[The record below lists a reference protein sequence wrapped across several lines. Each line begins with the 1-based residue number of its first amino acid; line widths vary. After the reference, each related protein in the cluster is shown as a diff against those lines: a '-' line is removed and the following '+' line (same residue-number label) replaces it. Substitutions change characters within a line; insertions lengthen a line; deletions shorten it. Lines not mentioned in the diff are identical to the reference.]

1 MQGLGQH
8 RAAVLAV
15 EVDADLTQPSA
26 EAVALSR
33 HERTPGRLIS
43 VDVIVVPMGRRL
55 L

>member
-26 EAVALSR
+26 QTVALSR
-33 HERTPGRLIS
+33 HDMTP
-43 VDVIVVPMGRRL
+43 
-55 L
+55 